1 MPCRSWSWGRVLLEL
16 LSWLIRET
24 RLAAV
29 GVGARVGE
37 TPAVV
42 SVDIEVRV
50 PVMPKADTTTNPVED
65 GAEAARSPD
74 QLKMA
79 TNAKAFAVVGVAKIR
94 GQGKTEDALEETG
107 GNTTTVKAAGI
118 SVASS
123 TPVDIATLP
132 PRESD
137 EVIANARLA
146 RNTTTTVT
154 SAAISGGV
162 RIPAASAVRMGA
174 LRGRGVGSATATPP
188 EILRTRGVTGMVIE
202 EHHAAR

>member
-1 MPCRSWSWGRVLLEL
+1 MLEL

-50 PVMPKADTTTNPVED
+50 PVMPKADTTINPVED

-107 GNTTTVKAAGI
+107 GNTATVKAAGI

-146 RNTTTTVT
+146 RNTTTTVA

-162 RIPAASAVRMGA
+162 RIPAAASAVRMGA

-202 EHHAAR
+202 ERHAAR

>member
-1 MPCRSWSWGRVLLEL
+1 MLEL

-50 PVMPKADTTTNPVED
+50 PVMPKADTTINPVED

-79 TNAKAFAVVGVAKIR
+79 TNAKAFAVVRAAKIR
-94 GQGKTEDALEETG
+94 GKGKTDDALEETG
-107 GNTTTVKAAGI
+107 GNTATVNAAGI

-137 EVIANARLA
+137 EVTANARLA
-146 RNTTTTVT
+146 RNTTTTVA

-162 RIPAASAVRMGA
+162 RIPAGASAVRMGG
-174 LRGRGVGSATATPP
+174 LRGRSVGSATATPP

-202 EHHAAR
+202 ERHAAR